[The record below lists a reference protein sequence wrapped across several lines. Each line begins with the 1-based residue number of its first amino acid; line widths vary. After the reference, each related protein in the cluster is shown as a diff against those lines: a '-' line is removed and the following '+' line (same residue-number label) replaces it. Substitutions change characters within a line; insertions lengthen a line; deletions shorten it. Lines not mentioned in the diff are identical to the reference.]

1 MLKDIFTPEVIQHYK
16 TNKNLITS
24 ELLEKLRAQG
34 NEGKDIALEILDT
47 EKSEDNFYLDAFGEK
62 ISNNGN
68 RDQKKAFT
76 QMKLSKIHLEEIERC
91 KNDLMYFKD
100 NYVKILTKSGY
111 TFPETRPYQVEFLK
125 DMDGDDENIVSLQ
138 GRQCC
143 SADTEITVNNQ
154 KITMKDL
161 FDDIENTKSPSLN
174 EKFTESYKCNNKKVL
189 TPLGYKEIEYVH
201 KTIPYEKYRIKTEN
215 GFVLECAEKHVL
227 ILEDGKECYA
237 KDSLNKNVQTV
248 NGISKIIECTDLNRK
263 EAMYDISIKNDTELY
278 FSNGILSHNSG
289 KSITV
294 SIYLAHKFNFGQNMN
309 IGICA
314 NKGPLAREFLNNVKN
329 IFEALPMW
337 MRVGVTVWN
346 KGSIESEA
354 KMRILTDVPGPSAFR
369 GFTCA
374 ILVIDECAFIR
385 SNVWKEMED
394 SVFPSQSALGWKK
407 NIIIS
412 TPNGVNHFK
421 KIVDGAK
428 NKTNGFKYHFVN
440 WRDVPRY
447 DSKGN
452 ILTPEQFKEKTIKKH
467 GEKFF
472 LQNYACVEYNSK
484 INIFD
489 TLNNKELEI
498 SIGDFYN
505 SEFSSN
511 RFKVLTSEGFS
522 DFEGIRKTKADKTL
536 KITLEDN
543 NQIEVS
549 ENHIFIIQSKN
560 IKANTLKIGDYL
572 EVKNNVLKRILNIEV
587 KNEQKDVFD
596 IIETKNHSYF
606 ANNILNHNCSFLGSS
621 LTLPSAETL
630 DKLSNST
637 KEPEYLRDS
646 RLKIYKEPQKDHI
659 YFLAVDPAK
668 SGEDAFA
675 VQIVD
680 LTSKPFE
687 QVATAQLF
695 KCNFQKMPVFIVEW
709 GEIYNNAFI
718 IVENNEGAG
727 TYISS
732 VLKLS
737 YDYPNLFY
745 EKKKGKIADL
755 EPGFRTTQKTRP
767 QILDILKSFL
777 DNEIL
782 ILHDAETVSELSTF
796 ILKNDKYQAD
806 DGCHDDLVMSLALIF
821 APFCDIKNFDD
832 IEWVISYLYD
842 PEKACK
848 DTSKFYEH
856 FVIGNF
862 DSFDDDSYELSNK
875 MSEYDDS
882 DFGDFSLE
890 DGFDDYYN
898 NY

>member
-1 MLKDIFTPEVIQHYK
+1 MDINSIFTEEVINHYK
-16 TNKNLITS
+16 ANKNLITS
-24 ELLEKLRAQG
+24 ELLDKLRSFG
-34 NEGKDIALEILDT
+34 ERGKDIALEILDT
-47 EKSEDNFYLDAFGEK
+47 EKSNDNYYLDAFGEK

-68 RDQKKAFT
+68 RNQKKAFT
-76 QMKLSKIHLEEIERC
+76 QMKLSKIHLIEIEKC

-111 TFPETRPYQVEFLK
+111 SFPETRPYQEEFLK
-125 DMDGDDENIVSLQ
+125 DMIDDTYENIVSLQ

-143 SADTEITVNNQ
+143 SAETEITVNNQ

-161 FDDIENTKSPSLN
+161 FDDSENTKNSSLN
-174 EKFTESYKCNNKKVL
+174 EKFTESFKCNNKKVL
-189 TPLGYKEIEYVH
+189 TPLGFKEIEYVH

-215 GFVLECAEKHVL
+215 GFILECAEKHVL

-237 KDSLNKNVQTV
+237 KDSLNKSVQTV
-248 NGISKIIECTDLNRK
+248 NGISKIIECTDLGYK
-263 EAMYDISIKNDTELY
+263 EAMYDISIKEDTELY

-294 SIYLAHKFNFGQNMN
+294 SIYLAHKFNFGSDMN

-337 MRVGVTVWN
+337 LRVGVTVWN
-346 KGSIESEA
+346 KGSIESES
-354 KMRILTDVPGPSAFR
+354 KMRILTDVPGQNAFR

-374 ILVIDECAFIR
+374 ILVIDECAFIKA
-385 SNVWKEMED
+385 NVWKEMED

-407 NIIIS
+407 NIVIS
-412 TPNGVNHFK
+412 TPNGINHFK
-421 KIVDGAK
+421 NIVDGAK
-428 NKTNGFKYHFVN
+428 KGTNGFKYHFVN

-447 DSKGN
+447 DTKGN
-452 ILTPEQFKEKTIKKH
+452 KLTPEQFKEKTVKKH

-472 LQNYACVEYNSK
+472 LQNFACVEYNSK

-505 SEFSSN
+505 NKLPSN

-522 DFEGIRKTKADKTL
+522 DFEGIRKIKVDKTL

-572 EVKNNVLKRILNIEV
+572 EVKNNVLKRILNIEI

-606 ANNILNHNCSFLGSS
+606 ANNILNHNCSFVGSS
-621 LTLPSAETL
+621 LTLVSPEILESLTPS
-630 DKLSNST
+630 NY
-637 KEPEYLRDS
+637 EYLRDS
-646 RLKIYKEPQKDHI
+646 RLKIYKEPEKNHI
-659 YFLAVDPAK
+659 YFLAVDGAK
-668 SGEDAFA
+668 SGEDALT

-680 LTSKPFE
+680 LSKKPFE
-687 QVATAQLF
+687 QVASAQLF
-695 KCNFQKMPVFIVEW
+695 KCNFQKMPVFIDEW
-709 GEIYNNAFI
+709 GRLYNTALV

-727 TYISS
+727 TYIAS
-732 VLKLS
+732 VLKIN

-745 EKKKGKIADL
+745 EKKKKE
-755 EPGFRTTQKTRP
+755 EPGFRTTVKTRP
-767 QILDILKSFL
+767 QILDILKLFL
-777 DNEIL
+777 DNKLL
-782 ILHDAETVSELSTF
+782 ILHDEETIKELGTF
-796 ILKNDKYQAD
+796 ISKNGKYQAEN
-806 DGCHDDLVMSLALIF
+806 GFHDDLIMCLAVLF
-821 APFCDIKNFDD
+821 APFCDTKNFDD
-832 IEWVISYLYD
+832 ITKVIESLYS
-842 PEKACK
+842 E
-848 DTSKFYEH
+848 SENSENLLSNH
-856 FVIGNF
+856 LVIGNF
-862 DSFDDDSYELSNK
+862 DTEDDESFE
-875 MSEYDDS
+875 MSKKFEN
-882 DFGDFSLE
+882 DF
-890 DGFDDYYN
+890 DGFAEFDDYSENENDYFDG
-898 NY
+898 Y

>member
-24 ELLEKLRAQG
+24 ELLAELRSHG

-76 QMKLSKIHLEEIERC
+76 QMKLSKIHLEEIEKC

-138 GRQCC
+138 GRQ
-143 SADTEITVNNQ
+143 
-154 KITMKDL
+154 
-161 FDDIENTKSPSLN
+161 
-174 EKFTESYKCNNKKVL
+174 
-189 TPLGYKEIEYVH
+189 
-201 KTIPYEKYRIKTEN
+201 
-215 GFVLECAEKHVL
+215 
-227 ILEDGKECYA
+227 
-237 KDSLNKNVQTV
+237 
-248 NGISKIIECTDLNRK
+248 
-263 EAMYDISIKNDTELY
+263 
-278 FSNGILSHNSG
+278 SG

-472 LQNYACVEYNSK
+472 LQNYAC
-484 INIFD
+484 
-489 TLNNKELEI
+489 
-498 SIGDFYN
+498 
-505 SEFSSN
+505 
-511 RFKVLTSEGFS
+511 
-522 DFEGIRKTKADKTL
+522 
-536 KITLEDN
+536 
-543 NQIEVS
+543 
-549 ENHIFIIQSKN
+549 
-560 IKANTLKIGDYL
+560 
-572 EVKNNVLKRILNIEV
+572 
-587 KNEQKDVFD
+587 
-596 IIETKNHSYF
+596 
-606 ANNILNHNCSFLGSS
+606 SFLGSS

-675 VQIVD
+675 IQIVD

-745 EKKKGKIADL
+745 EKKKGKMADL

-875 MSEYDDS
+875 MSEYEYSNVD
-882 DFGDFSLE
+882 DFSQLE

>member
-16 TNKNLITS
+16 ANKNLITS
-24 ELLEKLRAQG
+24 ELLAELRSHG

-76 QMKLSKIHLEEIERC
+76 QMKLSKIHLEEIEKC

-138 GRQCC
+138 GRQ
-143 SADTEITVNNQ
+143 
-154 KITMKDL
+154 
-161 FDDIENTKSPSLN
+161 
-174 EKFTESYKCNNKKVL
+174 
-189 TPLGYKEIEYVH
+189 
-201 KTIPYEKYRIKTEN
+201 
-215 GFVLECAEKHVL
+215 
-227 ILEDGKECYA
+227 
-237 KDSLNKNVQTV
+237 
-248 NGISKIIECTDLNRK
+248 
-263 EAMYDISIKNDTELY
+263 
-278 FSNGILSHNSG
+278 SG

-452 ILTPEQFKEKTIKKH
+452 LLTPEQFKEKTIKKH

-472 LQNYACVEYNSK
+472 LQNYACS
-484 INIFD
+484 
-489 TLNNKELEI
+489 
-498 SIGDFYN
+498 
-505 SEFSSN
+505 
-511 RFKVLTSEGFS
+511 
-522 DFEGIRKTKADKTL
+522 
-536 KITLEDN
+536 
-543 NQIEVS
+543 
-549 ENHIFIIQSKN
+549 FI
-560 IKANTLKIGDYL
+560 
-572 EVKNNVLKRILNIEV
+572 
-587 KNEQKDVFD
+587 
-596 IIETKNHSYF
+596 
-606 ANNILNHNCSFLGSS
+606 GSS

-675 VQIVD
+675 IQIVD

-687 QVATAQLF
+687 QVASAQLF

-882 DFGDFSLE
+882 DFGDFSQLE

>member
-24 ELLEKLRAQG
+24 ELLAELRSHG

-76 QMKLSKIHLEEIERC
+76 QMKLSKIHLEEIEKC

-138 GRQCC
+138 GRQ
-143 SADTEITVNNQ
+143 
-154 KITMKDL
+154 
-161 FDDIENTKSPSLN
+161 
-174 EKFTESYKCNNKKVL
+174 
-189 TPLGYKEIEYVH
+189 
-201 KTIPYEKYRIKTEN
+201 
-215 GFVLECAEKHVL
+215 
-227 ILEDGKECYA
+227 
-237 KDSLNKNVQTV
+237 
-248 NGISKIIECTDLNRK
+248 
-263 EAMYDISIKNDTELY
+263 
-278 FSNGILSHNSG
+278 SG

-452 ILTPEQFKEKTIKKH
+452 LLTPEQFKEKTIKKH

-472 LQNYACVEYNSK
+472 LQNYACS
-484 INIFD
+484 
-489 TLNNKELEI
+489 
-498 SIGDFYN
+498 
-505 SEFSSN
+505 
-511 RFKVLTSEGFS
+511 
-522 DFEGIRKTKADKTL
+522 
-536 KITLEDN
+536 
-543 NQIEVS
+543 
-549 ENHIFIIQSKN
+549 FI
-560 IKANTLKIGDYL
+560 
-572 EVKNNVLKRILNIEV
+572 
-587 KNEQKDVFD
+587 
-596 IIETKNHSYF
+596 
-606 ANNILNHNCSFLGSS
+606 GSS

-675 VQIVD
+675 IQIVD

-848 DTSKFYEH
+848 DVKFFEH

-882 DFGDFSLE
+882 DFGDFSQLE

>member
-161 FDDIENTKSPSLN
+161 FDDIENTNSPSLN

-227 ILEDGKECYA
+227 ILEDGRECYA
-237 KDSLNKNVQTV
+237 KDSLNKNVKTI

-472 LQNYACVEYNSK
+472 LQNYAC
-484 INIFD
+484 
-489 TLNNKELEI
+489 
-498 SIGDFYN
+498 
-505 SEFSSN
+505 
-511 RFKVLTSEGFS
+511 
-522 DFEGIRKTKADKTL
+522 
-536 KITLEDN
+536 
-543 NQIEVS
+543 
-549 ENHIFIIQSKN
+549 
-560 IKANTLKIGDYL
+560 
-572 EVKNNVLKRILNIEV
+572 
-587 KNEQKDVFD
+587 
-596 IIETKNHSYF
+596 
-606 ANNILNHNCSFLGSS
+606 SFLGSS

-675 VQIVD
+675 IQIVD

-687 QVATAQLF
+687 QVASAQLF

-875 MSEYDDS
+875 MSQYDDS

>member
-1 MLKDIFTPEVIQHYK
+1 MSF
-16 TNKNLITS
+16 
-24 ELLEKLRAQG
+24 
-34 NEGKDIALEILDT
+34 
-47 EKSEDNFYLDAFGEK
+47 
-62 ISNNGN
+62 
-68 RDQKKAFT
+68 
-76 QMKLSKIHLEEIERC
+76 
-91 KNDLMYFKD
+91 
-100 NYVKILTKSGY
+100 
-111 TFPETRPYQVEFLK
+111 
-125 DMDGDDENIVSLQ
+125 
-138 GRQCC
+138 
-143 SADTEITVNNQ
+143 
-154 KITMKDL
+154 
-161 FDDIENTKSPSLN
+161 
-174 EKFTESYKCNNKKVL
+174 KFTESYKCNNKKIL

-248 NGISKIIECTDLNRK
+248 NGISKIIECTDLKCK

-472 LQNYACVEYNSK
+472 LQNYAC
-484 INIFD
+484 
-489 TLNNKELEI
+489 
-498 SIGDFYN
+498 
-505 SEFSSN
+505 
-511 RFKVLTSEGFS
+511 
-522 DFEGIRKTKADKTL
+522 
-536 KITLEDN
+536 
-543 NQIEVS
+543 
-549 ENHIFIIQSKN
+549 
-560 IKANTLKIGDYL
+560 
-572 EVKNNVLKRILNIEV
+572 
-587 KNEQKDVFD
+587 
-596 IIETKNHSYF
+596 
-606 ANNILNHNCSFLGSS
+606 SFLGSS

-718 IVENNEGAG
+718 IIENNEGAG

-875 MSEYDDS
+875 MSEYEYS
-882 DFGDFSLE
+882 DFDDFSQLE

-898 NY
+898 KY

>member
-24 ELLEKLRAQG
+24 ELLAELRSHG

-76 QMKLSKIHLEEIERC
+76 QMKLSKIHLEEIEKC

-138 GRQCC
+138 GRQ
-143 SADTEITVNNQ
+143 
-154 KITMKDL
+154 
-161 FDDIENTKSPSLN
+161 
-174 EKFTESYKCNNKKVL
+174 
-189 TPLGYKEIEYVH
+189 
-201 KTIPYEKYRIKTEN
+201 
-215 GFVLECAEKHVL
+215 
-227 ILEDGKECYA
+227 
-237 KDSLNKNVQTV
+237 
-248 NGISKIIECTDLNRK
+248 
-263 EAMYDISIKNDTELY
+263 
-278 FSNGILSHNSG
+278 SG

-294 SIYLAHKFNFGQNMN
+294 SIYLAHKFNFGSDMN

-337 MRVGVTVWN
+337 LRVGVTVWN
-346 KGSIESEA
+346 KGSIESES
-354 KMRILTDVPGPSAFR
+354 KMRILTDVPGQNAFR

-452 ILTPEQFKEKTIKKH
+452 LLTPEQFKEKTIKKH

-472 LQNYACVEYNSK
+472 LQNYACS
-484 INIFD
+484 
-489 TLNNKELEI
+489 
-498 SIGDFYN
+498 
-505 SEFSSN
+505 
-511 RFKVLTSEGFS
+511 
-522 DFEGIRKTKADKTL
+522 
-536 KITLEDN
+536 
-543 NQIEVS
+543 
-549 ENHIFIIQSKN
+549 FI
-560 IKANTLKIGDYL
+560 
-572 EVKNNVLKRILNIEV
+572 
-587 KNEQKDVFD
+587 
-596 IIETKNHSYF
+596 
-606 ANNILNHNCSFLGSS
+606 GSS

-675 VQIVD
+675 IQIVD

-718 IVENNEGAG
+718 IIENNEGAG

-745 EKKKGKIADL
+745 EKKKGKMADL

-777 DNEIL
+777 DDEIL

-875 MSEYDDS
+875 ISEYDDS
-882 DFGDFSLE
+882 DFGDFSQLE
-890 DGFDDYYN
+890 DGFDNYYN

>member
-24 ELLEKLRAQG
+24 ELLAELRSHG

-76 QMKLSKIHLEEIERC
+76 QMKLSKIHLEEIEKC

-138 GRQCC
+138 GRQ
-143 SADTEITVNNQ
+143 
-154 KITMKDL
+154 
-161 FDDIENTKSPSLN
+161 
-174 EKFTESYKCNNKKVL
+174 
-189 TPLGYKEIEYVH
+189 
-201 KTIPYEKYRIKTEN
+201 
-215 GFVLECAEKHVL
+215 
-227 ILEDGKECYA
+227 
-237 KDSLNKNVQTV
+237 
-248 NGISKIIECTDLNRK
+248 
-263 EAMYDISIKNDTELY
+263 
-278 FSNGILSHNSG
+278 SG

-472 LQNYACVEYNSK
+472 LQNYAC
-484 INIFD
+484 
-489 TLNNKELEI
+489 
-498 SIGDFYN
+498 
-505 SEFSSN
+505 
-511 RFKVLTSEGFS
+511 
-522 DFEGIRKTKADKTL
+522 
-536 KITLEDN
+536 
-543 NQIEVS
+543 
-549 ENHIFIIQSKN
+549 
-560 IKANTLKIGDYL
+560 
-572 EVKNNVLKRILNIEV
+572 
-587 KNEQKDVFD
+587 
-596 IIETKNHSYF
+596 
-606 ANNILNHNCSFLGSS
+606 SFLGSS

-675 VQIVD
+675 IQIVD

-718 IVENNEGAG
+718 IIENNEGAG

-875 MSEYDDS
+875 MSEYNDS
-882 DFGDFSLE
+882 DFGDLQLE

>member
-1 MLKDIFTPEVIQHYK
+1 MDLNPENVLKKIF
-16 TNKNLITS
+16 
-24 ELLEKLRAQG
+24 LEG
-34 NEGKDIALEILDT
+34 NMSFE
-47 EKSEDNFYLDAFGEK
+47 
-62 ISNNGN
+62 
-68 RDQKKAFT
+68 
-76 QMKLSKIHLEEIERC
+76 
-91 KNDLMYFKD
+91 
-100 NYVKILTKSGY
+100 
-111 TFPETRPYQVEFLK
+111 
-125 DMDGDDENIVSLQ
+125 
-138 GRQCC
+138 
-143 SADTEITVNNQ
+143 
-154 KITMKDL
+154 
-161 FDDIENTKSPSLN
+161 
-174 EKFTESYKCNNKKVL
+174 FTESYKCNNKKIL

-227 ILEDGKECYA
+227 ILEDGRECYA
-237 KDSLNKNVQTV
+237 KDSLNKNVKTI
-248 NGISKIIECTDLNRK
+248 NGISKIIECTDLKCK

-452 ILTPEQFKEKTIKKH
+452 LLTPEQFKEKTIKKH

-472 LQNYACVEYNSK
+472 LQNYA
-484 INIFD
+484 
-489 TLNNKELEI
+489 
-498 SIGDFYN
+498 
-505 SEFSSN
+505 
-511 RFKVLTSEGFS
+511 
-522 DFEGIRKTKADKTL
+522 
-536 KITLEDN
+536 
-543 NQIEVS
+543 
-549 ENHIFIIQSKN
+549 
-560 IKANTLKIGDYL
+560 
-572 EVKNNVLKRILNIEV
+572 
-587 KNEQKDVFD
+587 
-596 IIETKNHSYF
+596 
-606 ANNILNHNCSFLGSS
+606 CSFLGSS

-675 VQIVD
+675 IQIVD

-848 DTSKFYEH
+848 DVKFFEH

-875 MSEYDDS
+875 MSEYNDS
-882 DFGDFSLE
+882 DFGDFSQLE

>member
-24 ELLEKLRAQG
+24 ELLAELRSHG

-76 QMKLSKIHLEEIERC
+76 QMKLSKIHLEEIEKC

-138 GRQCC
+138 GRQ
-143 SADTEITVNNQ
+143 
-154 KITMKDL
+154 
-161 FDDIENTKSPSLN
+161 
-174 EKFTESYKCNNKKVL
+174 
-189 TPLGYKEIEYVH
+189 
-201 KTIPYEKYRIKTEN
+201 
-215 GFVLECAEKHVL
+215 
-227 ILEDGKECYA
+227 
-237 KDSLNKNVQTV
+237 
-248 NGISKIIECTDLNRK
+248 
-263 EAMYDISIKNDTELY
+263 
-278 FSNGILSHNSG
+278 SG

-452 ILTPEQFKEKTIKKH
+452 LLTPEQFKEKTIKKH

-472 LQNYACVEYNSK
+472 LQNY
-484 INIFD
+484 
-489 TLNNKELEI
+489 
-498 SIGDFYN
+498 
-505 SEFSSN
+505 
-511 RFKVLTSEGFS
+511 
-522 DFEGIRKTKADKTL
+522 
-536 KITLEDN
+536 
-543 NQIEVS
+543 Q
-549 ENHIFIIQSKN
+549 
-560 IKANTLKIGDYL
+560 
-572 EVKNNVLKRILNIEV
+572 
-587 KNEQKDVFD
+587 
-596 IIETKNHSYF
+596 
-606 ANNILNHNCSFLGSS
+606 CSFLGSS

-675 VQIVD
+675 IQIVD

-875 MSEYDDS
+875 MSEYEYSNVD
-882 DFGDFSLE
+882 DFSQLE

>member
-24 ELLEKLRAQG
+24 ELLAELRSHG

-76 QMKLSKIHLEEIERC
+76 QMKLSKIHLEEIEKC

-138 GRQCC
+138 GRQ
-143 SADTEITVNNQ
+143 
-154 KITMKDL
+154 
-161 FDDIENTKSPSLN
+161 
-174 EKFTESYKCNNKKVL
+174 
-189 TPLGYKEIEYVH
+189 
-201 KTIPYEKYRIKTEN
+201 
-215 GFVLECAEKHVL
+215 
-227 ILEDGKECYA
+227 
-237 KDSLNKNVQTV
+237 
-248 NGISKIIECTDLNRK
+248 
-263 EAMYDISIKNDTELY
+263 
-278 FSNGILSHNSG
+278 SG

-452 ILTPEQFKEKTIKKH
+452 LLTPEQFKEKTIKKH

-472 LQNYACVEYNSK
+472 LQNYA
-484 INIFD
+484 
-489 TLNNKELEI
+489 
-498 SIGDFYN
+498 
-505 SEFSSN
+505 
-511 RFKVLTSEGFS
+511 
-522 DFEGIRKTKADKTL
+522 
-536 KITLEDN
+536 
-543 NQIEVS
+543 
-549 ENHIFIIQSKN
+549 
-560 IKANTLKIGDYL
+560 
-572 EVKNNVLKRILNIEV
+572 
-587 KNEQKDVFD
+587 
-596 IIETKNHSYF
+596 
-606 ANNILNHNCSFLGSS
+606 CSFLGSS

-675 VQIVD
+675 IQIVD

-875 MSEYDDS
+875 MSKYDDS
-882 DFGDFSLE
+882 DFEDFSQLE

>member
-24 ELLEKLRAQG
+24 ELLAELRSHG

-76 QMKLSKIHLEEIERC
+76 QMKLSKIHLEEIEKC

-138 GRQCC
+138 GRQ
-143 SADTEITVNNQ
+143 
-154 KITMKDL
+154 
-161 FDDIENTKSPSLN
+161 
-174 EKFTESYKCNNKKVL
+174 
-189 TPLGYKEIEYVH
+189 
-201 KTIPYEKYRIKTEN
+201 
-215 GFVLECAEKHVL
+215 
-227 ILEDGKECYA
+227 
-237 KDSLNKNVQTV
+237 
-248 NGISKIIECTDLNRK
+248 
-263 EAMYDISIKNDTELY
+263 
-278 FSNGILSHNSG
+278 SG

-452 ILTPEQFKEKTIKKH
+452 LLTPEQFKEKTIKKH

-472 LQNYACVEYNSK
+472 LQNYA
-484 INIFD
+484 
-489 TLNNKELEI
+489 
-498 SIGDFYN
+498 
-505 SEFSSN
+505 
-511 RFKVLTSEGFS
+511 
-522 DFEGIRKTKADKTL
+522 
-536 KITLEDN
+536 
-543 NQIEVS
+543 
-549 ENHIFIIQSKN
+549 
-560 IKANTLKIGDYL
+560 
-572 EVKNNVLKRILNIEV
+572 
-587 KNEQKDVFD
+587 
-596 IIETKNHSYF
+596 
-606 ANNILNHNCSFLGSS
+606 CSFLGSS

-675 VQIVD
+675 IQIVD

-718 IVENNEGAG
+718 IIENNEGAG

-875 MSEYDDS
+875 MSKYDDS
-882 DFGDFSLE
+882 DFEDFSQLE

>member
-24 ELLEKLRAQG
+24 ELLAELRSHG

-76 QMKLSKIHLEEIERC
+76 QMKLSKIHLEEIEKC

-138 GRQCC
+138 GRQ
-143 SADTEITVNNQ
+143 
-154 KITMKDL
+154 
-161 FDDIENTKSPSLN
+161 
-174 EKFTESYKCNNKKVL
+174 
-189 TPLGYKEIEYVH
+189 
-201 KTIPYEKYRIKTEN
+201 
-215 GFVLECAEKHVL
+215 
-227 ILEDGKECYA
+227 
-237 KDSLNKNVQTV
+237 
-248 NGISKIIECTDLNRK
+248 
-263 EAMYDISIKNDTELY
+263 
-278 FSNGILSHNSG
+278 SG

-452 ILTPEQFKEKTIKKH
+452 LLTPEQFKEKTIKKH

-472 LQNYACVEYNSK
+472 LQNYA
-484 INIFD
+484 
-489 TLNNKELEI
+489 
-498 SIGDFYN
+498 
-505 SEFSSN
+505 
-511 RFKVLTSEGFS
+511 
-522 DFEGIRKTKADKTL
+522 
-536 KITLEDN
+536 
-543 NQIEVS
+543 
-549 ENHIFIIQSKN
+549 
-560 IKANTLKIGDYL
+560 
-572 EVKNNVLKRILNIEV
+572 
-587 KNEQKDVFD
+587 
-596 IIETKNHSYF
+596 
-606 ANNILNHNCSFLGSS
+606 CSFLGSS

-675 VQIVD
+675 IQIVD

-875 MSEYDDS
+875 MSEYEYSNVD
-882 DFGDFSLE
+882 DFSQLE

>member
-24 ELLEKLRAQG
+24 ELLAELRSHG

-138 GRQCC
+138 GRQ
-143 SADTEITVNNQ
+143 
-154 KITMKDL
+154 
-161 FDDIENTKSPSLN
+161 
-174 EKFTESYKCNNKKVL
+174 
-189 TPLGYKEIEYVH
+189 
-201 KTIPYEKYRIKTEN
+201 
-215 GFVLECAEKHVL
+215 
-227 ILEDGKECYA
+227 
-237 KDSLNKNVQTV
+237 
-248 NGISKIIECTDLNRK
+248 
-263 EAMYDISIKNDTELY
+263 
-278 FSNGILSHNSG
+278 SG

-294 SIYLAHKFNFGQNMN
+294 SIYLAHKFNFGRNMN

-337 MRVGVTVWN
+337 LRVGITVWN

-428 NKTNGFKYHFVN
+428 KGTNGFKYHFVN

-452 ILTPEQFKEKTIKKH
+452 LLTPEQFREKTIKKF

-472 LQNYACVEYNSK
+472 LQNYV
-484 INIFD
+484 
-489 TLNNKELEI
+489 
-498 SIGDFYN
+498 
-505 SEFSSN
+505 
-511 RFKVLTSEGFS
+511 
-522 DFEGIRKTKADKTL
+522 
-536 KITLEDN
+536 
-543 NQIEVS
+543 
-549 ENHIFIIQSKN
+549 
-560 IKANTLKIGDYL
+560 
-572 EVKNNVLKRILNIEV
+572 
-587 KNEQKDVFD
+587 
-596 IIETKNHSYF
+596 
-606 ANNILNHNCSFLGSS
+606 CSFLGSS

-675 VQIVD
+675 IQIVD

-718 IVENNEGAG
+718 IIENNEGAG

-745 EKKKGKIADL
+745 EKKKGKTDS

-796 ILKNDKYQAD
+796 VLKNDKYQAD

-882 DFGDFSLE
+882 DFGDFSQLE
-890 DGFDDYYN
+890 DGFDNYYN

>member
-24 ELLEKLRAQG
+24 ELLAELRSHG

-76 QMKLSKIHLEEIERC
+76 QMKLSKIHLEEIEKC

-138 GRQCC
+138 GRQ
-143 SADTEITVNNQ
+143 
-154 KITMKDL
+154 
-161 FDDIENTKSPSLN
+161 
-174 EKFTESYKCNNKKVL
+174 
-189 TPLGYKEIEYVH
+189 
-201 KTIPYEKYRIKTEN
+201 
-215 GFVLECAEKHVL
+215 
-227 ILEDGKECYA
+227 
-237 KDSLNKNVQTV
+237 
-248 NGISKIIECTDLNRK
+248 
-263 EAMYDISIKNDTELY
+263 
-278 FSNGILSHNSG
+278 SG

-452 ILTPEQFKEKTIKKH
+452 LLTPEQFKEKTIKKH

-472 LQNYACVEYNSK
+472 LQNYV
-484 INIFD
+484 
-489 TLNNKELEI
+489 
-498 SIGDFYN
+498 
-505 SEFSSN
+505 
-511 RFKVLTSEGFS
+511 
-522 DFEGIRKTKADKTL
+522 
-536 KITLEDN
+536 
-543 NQIEVS
+543 
-549 ENHIFIIQSKN
+549 
-560 IKANTLKIGDYL
+560 
-572 EVKNNVLKRILNIEV
+572 
-587 KNEQKDVFD
+587 
-596 IIETKNHSYF
+596 
-606 ANNILNHNCSFLGSS
+606 CSFIGSS

-675 VQIVD
+675 IQIVD

-745 EKKKGKIADL
+745 EKKKGKMADL

-882 DFGDFSLE
+882 DFGDFSQLE

>member
-24 ELLEKLRAQG
+24 ELLAELRSHG

-76 QMKLSKIHLEEIERC
+76 QMKLSKIHLEEIEKC

-138 GRQCC
+138 GRQ
-143 SADTEITVNNQ
+143 
-154 KITMKDL
+154 
-161 FDDIENTKSPSLN
+161 
-174 EKFTESYKCNNKKVL
+174 
-189 TPLGYKEIEYVH
+189 
-201 KTIPYEKYRIKTEN
+201 
-215 GFVLECAEKHVL
+215 
-227 ILEDGKECYA
+227 
-237 KDSLNKNVQTV
+237 
-248 NGISKIIECTDLNRK
+248 
-263 EAMYDISIKNDTELY
+263 
-278 FSNGILSHNSG
+278 SG

-337 MRVGVTVWN
+337 LRVGVTVWN

-452 ILTPEQFKEKTIKKH
+452 LLTPEQFKEKTIKKH

-472 LQNYACVEYNSK
+472 LQNYA
-484 INIFD
+484 
-489 TLNNKELEI
+489 
-498 SIGDFYN
+498 
-505 SEFSSN
+505 
-511 RFKVLTSEGFS
+511 
-522 DFEGIRKTKADKTL
+522 
-536 KITLEDN
+536 
-543 NQIEVS
+543 
-549 ENHIFIIQSKN
+549 
-560 IKANTLKIGDYL
+560 
-572 EVKNNVLKRILNIEV
+572 
-587 KNEQKDVFD
+587 
-596 IIETKNHSYF
+596 
-606 ANNILNHNCSFLGSS
+606 CSFLGSS

-675 VQIVD
+675 IQIVD

-848 DTSKFYEH
+848 DVKFFEH

-875 MSEYDDS
+875 MSKYDDS
-882 DFGDFSLE
+882 DFDDFSQLE

>member
-24 ELLEKLRAQG
+24 ELLAELRSHG

-76 QMKLSKIHLEEIERC
+76 QMKLSKIHLEEIEKC

-138 GRQCC
+138 GRQ
-143 SADTEITVNNQ
+143 
-154 KITMKDL
+154 
-161 FDDIENTKSPSLN
+161 
-174 EKFTESYKCNNKKVL
+174 
-189 TPLGYKEIEYVH
+189 
-201 KTIPYEKYRIKTEN
+201 
-215 GFVLECAEKHVL
+215 
-227 ILEDGKECYA
+227 
-237 KDSLNKNVQTV
+237 
-248 NGISKIIECTDLNRK
+248 
-263 EAMYDISIKNDTELY
+263 
-278 FSNGILSHNSG
+278 SG

-472 LQNYACVEYNSK
+472 LQNYAC
-484 INIFD
+484 
-489 TLNNKELEI
+489 
-498 SIGDFYN
+498 
-505 SEFSSN
+505 
-511 RFKVLTSEGFS
+511 
-522 DFEGIRKTKADKTL
+522 
-536 KITLEDN
+536 
-543 NQIEVS
+543 
-549 ENHIFIIQSKN
+549 
-560 IKANTLKIGDYL
+560 
-572 EVKNNVLKRILNIEV
+572 
-587 KNEQKDVFD
+587 
-596 IIETKNHSYF
+596 
-606 ANNILNHNCSFLGSS
+606 SFLGSS

-675 VQIVD
+675 IQIVD

-718 IVENNEGAG
+718 IIENNEGAG

-875 MSEYDDS
+875 MSEYEYSNVD
-882 DFGDFSLE
+882 DFSQLE

>member
-24 ELLEKLRAQG
+24 ELLAELRSHG

-76 QMKLSKIHLEEIERC
+76 QMKLSKIHLEEIEKC

-138 GRQCC
+138 GRQ
-143 SADTEITVNNQ
+143 
-154 KITMKDL
+154 
-161 FDDIENTKSPSLN
+161 
-174 EKFTESYKCNNKKVL
+174 
-189 TPLGYKEIEYVH
+189 
-201 KTIPYEKYRIKTEN
+201 
-215 GFVLECAEKHVL
+215 
-227 ILEDGKECYA
+227 
-237 KDSLNKNVQTV
+237 
-248 NGISKIIECTDLNRK
+248 
-263 EAMYDISIKNDTELY
+263 
-278 FSNGILSHNSG
+278 SG

-452 ILTPEQFKEKTIKKH
+452 LLTPEQFKEKTIKKH

-472 LQNYACVEYNSK
+472 LQNYV
-484 INIFD
+484 
-489 TLNNKELEI
+489 
-498 SIGDFYN
+498 
-505 SEFSSN
+505 
-511 RFKVLTSEGFS
+511 
-522 DFEGIRKTKADKTL
+522 
-536 KITLEDN
+536 
-543 NQIEVS
+543 
-549 ENHIFIIQSKN
+549 
-560 IKANTLKIGDYL
+560 
-572 EVKNNVLKRILNIEV
+572 
-587 KNEQKDVFD
+587 
-596 IIETKNHSYF
+596 
-606 ANNILNHNCSFLGSS
+606 CSFIGSS

-675 VQIVD
+675 IQIVD

-745 EKKKGKIADL
+745 EKKKGKMTDL

-782 ILHDAETVSELSTF
+782 ILHDVETVSELSTF

-882 DFGDFSLE
+882 DFGDFSQLE

>member
-24 ELLEKLRAQG
+24 ELLAELRSHG

-138 GRQCC
+138 GRQ
-143 SADTEITVNNQ
+143 
-154 KITMKDL
+154 
-161 FDDIENTKSPSLN
+161 
-174 EKFTESYKCNNKKVL
+174 
-189 TPLGYKEIEYVH
+189 
-201 KTIPYEKYRIKTEN
+201 
-215 GFVLECAEKHVL
+215 
-227 ILEDGKECYA
+227 
-237 KDSLNKNVQTV
+237 
-248 NGISKIIECTDLNRK
+248 
-263 EAMYDISIKNDTELY
+263 
-278 FSNGILSHNSG
+278 SG

-472 LQNYACVEYNSK
+472 LQNYAC
-484 INIFD
+484 
-489 TLNNKELEI
+489 
-498 SIGDFYN
+498 
-505 SEFSSN
+505 
-511 RFKVLTSEGFS
+511 
-522 DFEGIRKTKADKTL
+522 
-536 KITLEDN
+536 
-543 NQIEVS
+543 
-549 ENHIFIIQSKN
+549 
-560 IKANTLKIGDYL
+560 
-572 EVKNNVLKRILNIEV
+572 
-587 KNEQKDVFD
+587 
-596 IIETKNHSYF
+596 
-606 ANNILNHNCSFLGSS
+606 SFLGSS

-675 VQIVD
+675 IQIVD

-745 EKKKGKIADL
+745 EKKKGKMVDL

-875 MSEYDDS
+875 MSEYEYSNVD
-882 DFGDFSLE
+882 DFSQLE

>member
-24 ELLEKLRAQG
+24 ELLAELRSHG

-76 QMKLSKIHLEEIERC
+76 QMKLSKIHLEEIEKC

-138 GRQCC
+138 GRQ
-143 SADTEITVNNQ
+143 
-154 KITMKDL
+154 
-161 FDDIENTKSPSLN
+161 
-174 EKFTESYKCNNKKVL
+174 
-189 TPLGYKEIEYVH
+189 
-201 KTIPYEKYRIKTEN
+201 
-215 GFVLECAEKHVL
+215 
-227 ILEDGKECYA
+227 
-237 KDSLNKNVQTV
+237 
-248 NGISKIIECTDLNRK
+248 
-263 EAMYDISIKNDTELY
+263 
-278 FSNGILSHNSG
+278 SG

-472 LQNYACVEYNSK
+472 LQNYAC
-484 INIFD
+484 
-489 TLNNKELEI
+489 
-498 SIGDFYN
+498 
-505 SEFSSN
+505 
-511 RFKVLTSEGFS
+511 
-522 DFEGIRKTKADKTL
+522 
-536 KITLEDN
+536 
-543 NQIEVS
+543 
-549 ENHIFIIQSKN
+549 
-560 IKANTLKIGDYL
+560 
-572 EVKNNVLKRILNIEV
+572 
-587 KNEQKDVFD
+587 
-596 IIETKNHSYF
+596 
-606 ANNILNHNCSFLGSS
+606 SFLGSS

-675 VQIVD
+675 IQIVD

-687 QVATAQLF
+687 QVASAQLF

-882 DFGDFSLE
+882 DFGDFSQLE
-890 DGFDDYYN
+890 DGFDNYYN

>member
-1 MLKDIFTPEVIQHYK
+1 MDLNPENALRKIF
-16 TNKNLITS
+16 
-24 ELLEKLRAQG
+24 LEG
-34 NEGKDIALEILDT
+34 N
-47 EKSEDNFYLDAFGEK
+47 
-62 ISNNGN
+62 
-68 RDQKKAFT
+68 
-76 QMKLSKIHLEEIERC
+76 M
-91 KNDLMYFKD
+91 
-100 NYVKILTKSGY
+100 
-111 TFPETRPYQVEFLK
+111 TF
-125 DMDGDDENIVSLQ
+125 
-138 GRQCC
+138 
-143 SADTEITVNNQ
+143 
-154 KITMKDL
+154 
-161 FDDIENTKSPSLN
+161 
-174 EKFTESYKCNNKKVL
+174 KFTESYKCNNKKIL

-227 ILEDGKECYA
+227 ILEDGRECYA
-237 KDSLNKNVQTV
+237 KDSLNKNVKTI
-248 NGISKIIECTDLNRK
+248 NGISKIIECTDLKCK

-452 ILTPEQFKEKTIKKH
+452 LLTPEQFKEKTIKKH

-472 LQNYACVEYNSK
+472 LQNYA
-484 INIFD
+484 
-489 TLNNKELEI
+489 
-498 SIGDFYN
+498 
-505 SEFSSN
+505 
-511 RFKVLTSEGFS
+511 
-522 DFEGIRKTKADKTL
+522 
-536 KITLEDN
+536 
-543 NQIEVS
+543 
-549 ENHIFIIQSKN
+549 
-560 IKANTLKIGDYL
+560 
-572 EVKNNVLKRILNIEV
+572 
-587 KNEQKDVFD
+587 
-596 IIETKNHSYF
+596 
-606 ANNILNHNCSFLGSS
+606 CSFLGSS

-675 VQIVD
+675 IQIVD

-848 DTSKFYEH
+848 DVKFFEH

-875 MSEYDDS
+875 MSEYNDS
-882 DFGDFSLE
+882 DFGDFSQLE

>member
-24 ELLEKLRAQG
+24 ELLAELRSHG

-76 QMKLSKIHLEEIERC
+76 QMKLSKIHLEEIEKC

-138 GRQCC
+138 GRQ
-143 SADTEITVNNQ
+143 
-154 KITMKDL
+154 
-161 FDDIENTKSPSLN
+161 
-174 EKFTESYKCNNKKVL
+174 
-189 TPLGYKEIEYVH
+189 
-201 KTIPYEKYRIKTEN
+201 
-215 GFVLECAEKHVL
+215 
-227 ILEDGKECYA
+227 
-237 KDSLNKNVQTV
+237 
-248 NGISKIIECTDLNRK
+248 
-263 EAMYDISIKNDTELY
+263 
-278 FSNGILSHNSG
+278 SG

-452 ILTPEQFKEKTIKKH
+452 LLTPEQFKEKTIKKH

-472 LQNYACVEYNSK
+472 LQNYA
-484 INIFD
+484 
-489 TLNNKELEI
+489 
-498 SIGDFYN
+498 
-505 SEFSSN
+505 
-511 RFKVLTSEGFS
+511 
-522 DFEGIRKTKADKTL
+522 
-536 KITLEDN
+536 
-543 NQIEVS
+543 
-549 ENHIFIIQSKN
+549 
-560 IKANTLKIGDYL
+560 
-572 EVKNNVLKRILNIEV
+572 
-587 KNEQKDVFD
+587 
-596 IIETKNHSYF
+596 
-606 ANNILNHNCSFLGSS
+606 CSFLGSS

-675 VQIVD
+675 IQIVD

-687 QVATAQLF
+687 QVASAQLF

-718 IVENNEGAG
+718 IIENNEGAG

-875 MSEYDDS
+875 MSEYEYSNVD
-882 DFGDFSLE
+882 DFSQLE

>member
-1 MLKDIFTPEVIQHYK
+1 M
-16 TNKNLITS
+16 
-24 ELLEKLRAQG
+24 
-34 NEGKDIALEILDT
+34 
-47 EKSEDNFYLDAFGEK
+47 
-62 ISNNGN
+62 
-68 RDQKKAFT
+68 
-76 QMKLSKIHLEEIERC
+76 
-91 KNDLMYFKD
+91 
-100 NYVKILTKSGY
+100 
-111 TFPETRPYQVEFLK
+111 TF
-125 DMDGDDENIVSLQ
+125 
-138 GRQCC
+138 
-143 SADTEITVNNQ
+143 
-154 KITMKDL
+154 
-161 FDDIENTKSPSLN
+161 
-174 EKFTESYKCNNKKVL
+174 KFTESYKCNNKKIL

-215 GFVLECAEKHVL
+215 GFILECAEKHVL
-227 ILEDGKECYA
+227 ILEDGRECYA

-248 NGISKIIECTDLNRK
+248 NGISKIIECTDLKCK

-452 ILTPEQFKEKTIKKH
+452 LLTPEQFKEKTIKKH

-472 LQNYACVEYNSK
+472 LQNYA
-484 INIFD
+484 
-489 TLNNKELEI
+489 
-498 SIGDFYN
+498 
-505 SEFSSN
+505 
-511 RFKVLTSEGFS
+511 
-522 DFEGIRKTKADKTL
+522 
-536 KITLEDN
+536 
-543 NQIEVS
+543 
-549 ENHIFIIQSKN
+549 
-560 IKANTLKIGDYL
+560 
-572 EVKNNVLKRILNIEV
+572 
-587 KNEQKDVFD
+587 
-596 IIETKNHSYF
+596 
-606 ANNILNHNCSFLGSS
+606 CSFLGSS

-675 VQIVD
+675 IQIVD

-848 DTSKFYEH
+848 DVKFFEH

-875 MSEYDDS
+875 MSKYDDS
-882 DFGDFSLE
+882 DFEDFSQLE

>member
-1 MLKDIFTPEVIQHYK
+1 MDLNPENVLRKIF
-16 TNKNLITS
+16 
-24 ELLEKLRAQG
+24 LEG
-34 NEGKDIALEILDT
+34 N
-47 EKSEDNFYLDAFGEK
+47 
-62 ISNNGN
+62 
-68 RDQKKAFT
+68 
-76 QMKLSKIHLEEIERC
+76 M
-91 KNDLMYFKD
+91 
-100 NYVKILTKSGY
+100 
-111 TFPETRPYQVEFLK
+111 TF
-125 DMDGDDENIVSLQ
+125 
-138 GRQCC
+138 
-143 SADTEITVNNQ
+143 
-154 KITMKDL
+154 
-161 FDDIENTKSPSLN
+161 
-174 EKFTESYKCNNKKVL
+174 KFTESYKCNNKKIL

-227 ILEDGKECYA
+227 ILEDGRECYA
-237 KDSLNKNVQTV
+237 KDSLNKNVKTI
-248 NGISKIIECTDLNRK
+248 NGISKIIECTDLKCK

-452 ILTPEQFKEKTIKKH
+452 LLTPEQFKEKTIKKH

-472 LQNYACVEYNSK
+472 LQNYA
-484 INIFD
+484 
-489 TLNNKELEI
+489 
-498 SIGDFYN
+498 
-505 SEFSSN
+505 
-511 RFKVLTSEGFS
+511 
-522 DFEGIRKTKADKTL
+522 
-536 KITLEDN
+536 
-543 NQIEVS
+543 
-549 ENHIFIIQSKN
+549 
-560 IKANTLKIGDYL
+560 
-572 EVKNNVLKRILNIEV
+572 
-587 KNEQKDVFD
+587 
-596 IIETKNHSYF
+596 
-606 ANNILNHNCSFLGSS
+606 CSFLGSS

-675 VQIVD
+675 IQIVD

-848 DTSKFYEH
+848 DVKFFEH

-875 MSEYDDS
+875 MSEYNDS
-882 DFGDFSLE
+882 DFGDFSQLE

>member
-1 MLKDIFTPEVIQHYK
+1 MTSTKTRIEKRRETNLKKYGVEVAFTRPEIFETFKKHIKESRAREMEYDGDFYTKEETIEK
-16 TNKNLITS
+16 CKNLGDEYYGSGNFRKLLIEDKKFYFSIIKYS
-24 ELLEKLRAQG
+24 EEME
-34 NEGKDIALEILDT
+34 N
-47 EKSEDNFYLDAFGEK
+47 
-62 ISNNGN
+62 
-68 RDQKKAFT
+68 
-76 QMKLSKIHLEEIERC
+76 
-91 KNDLMYFKD
+91 
-100 NYVKILTKSGY
+100 VKHGQSLTARIK
-111 TFPETRPYQVEFLK
+111 FLK
-125 DMDGDDENIVSLQ
+125 GEFKRIKCPYC
-138 GRQCC
+138 G
-143 SADTEITVNNQ
+143 EYY
-154 KITMKDL
+154 
-161 FDDIENTKSPSLN
+161 
-174 EKFTESYKCNNKKVL
+174 KFLNNKKTISYICSNCKKPKIWSEEYCFLNDIDYNEKRKEITKQRKASAKKCKVRINSKECFIKKYGEEEGL
-189 TPLGYKEIEYVH
+189 KRYLSHNKKVAASNHNISESSKKFFEKLIELAKLDKSKCFYGKNEKCFLIPEEFKNYLNQSYVFPDFLVGKKIIEFNGKYWHSSNEKRIIDFKRKIFFENLGYEVLIVWD
-201 KTIPYEKYRIKTEN
+201 KTEN
-215 GFVLECAEKHVL
+215 
-227 ILEDGKECYA
+227 
-237 KDSLNKNVQTV
+237 
-248 NGISKIIECTDLNRK
+248 
-263 EAMYDISIKNDTELY
+263 
-278 FSNGILSHNSG
+278 
-289 KSITV
+289 
-294 SIYLAHKFNFGQNMN
+294 
-309 IGICA
+309 
-314 NKGPLAREFLNNVKN
+314 
-329 IFEALPMW
+329 
-337 MRVGVTVWN
+337 
-346 KGSIESEA
+346 
-354 KMRILTDVPGPSAFR
+354 
-369 GFTCA
+369 
-374 ILVIDECAFIR
+374 
-385 SNVWKEMED
+385 
-394 SVFPSQSALGWKK
+394 
-407 NIIIS
+407 
-412 TPNGVNHFK
+412 
-421 KIVDGAK
+421 
-428 NKTNGFKYHFVN
+428 
-440 WRDVPRY
+440 
-447 DSKGN
+447 
-452 ILTPEQFKEKTIKKH
+452 
-467 GEKFF
+467 
-472 LQNYACVEYNSK
+472 
-484 INIFD
+484 
-489 TLNNKELEI
+489 ELERALKFI
-498 SIGDFYN
+498 N
-505 SEFSSN
+505 SN

-572 EVKNNVLKRILNIEV
+572 EVKNNILKRILNIEV

-596 IIETKNHSYF
+596 IVETKNHSYF

-675 VQIVD
+675 IQIVD

-718 IVENNEGAG
+718 IIENNEGAG

-777 DNEIL
+777 DDEIL

-875 MSEYDDS
+875 ISEYNDS
-882 DFGDFSLE
+882 DFGDFSQLE

>member
-24 ELLEKLRAQG
+24 ELLAELRSHG

-138 GRQCC
+138 GRQ
-143 SADTEITVNNQ
+143 
-154 KITMKDL
+154 
-161 FDDIENTKSPSLN
+161 
-174 EKFTESYKCNNKKVL
+174 
-189 TPLGYKEIEYVH
+189 
-201 KTIPYEKYRIKTEN
+201 
-215 GFVLECAEKHVL
+215 
-227 ILEDGKECYA
+227 
-237 KDSLNKNVQTV
+237 
-248 NGISKIIECTDLNRK
+248 
-263 EAMYDISIKNDTELY
+263 
-278 FSNGILSHNSG
+278 SG

-294 SIYLAHKFNFGQNMN
+294 SIYLAHKFNFGSDMN

-337 MRVGVTVWN
+337 LRVGVTVWN
-346 KGSIESEA
+346 KGSIESES
-354 KMRILTDVPGPSAFR
+354 KMRILTDVPGQNAFR

-452 ILTPEQFKEKTIKKH
+452 LLTPEQFKEKTIKKH

-472 LQNYACVEYNSK
+472 LQNY
-484 INIFD
+484 
-489 TLNNKELEI
+489 
-498 SIGDFYN
+498 
-505 SEFSSN
+505 
-511 RFKVLTSEGFS
+511 
-522 DFEGIRKTKADKTL
+522 
-536 KITLEDN
+536 
-543 NQIEVS
+543 Q
-549 ENHIFIIQSKN
+549 
-560 IKANTLKIGDYL
+560 
-572 EVKNNVLKRILNIEV
+572 
-587 KNEQKDVFD
+587 
-596 IIETKNHSYF
+596 
-606 ANNILNHNCSFLGSS
+606 CSFLGSS

-675 VQIVD
+675 IQIVD

-745 EKKKGKIADL
+745 EKKKGKMADL

-777 DNEIL
+777 DDEIL
-782 ILHDAETVSELSTF
+782 ILHDVETVSELSTF

-875 MSEYDDS
+875 ISEYDDS
-882 DFGDFSLE
+882 DFGDFSQLE
-890 DGFDDYYN
+890 DGFDNYYN

>member
-24 ELLEKLRAQG
+24 ELLDELRSHG

-138 GRQCC
+138 GRQ
-143 SADTEITVNNQ
+143 
-154 KITMKDL
+154 
-161 FDDIENTKSPSLN
+161 
-174 EKFTESYKCNNKKVL
+174 
-189 TPLGYKEIEYVH
+189 
-201 KTIPYEKYRIKTEN
+201 
-215 GFVLECAEKHVL
+215 
-227 ILEDGKECYA
+227 
-237 KDSLNKNVQTV
+237 
-248 NGISKIIECTDLNRK
+248 
-263 EAMYDISIKNDTELY
+263 
-278 FSNGILSHNSG
+278 SG

-452 ILTPEQFKEKTIKKH
+452 LLTPEQFKEKTIKKH

-472 LQNYACVEYNSK
+472 LQNY
-484 INIFD
+484 
-489 TLNNKELEI
+489 
-498 SIGDFYN
+498 
-505 SEFSSN
+505 
-511 RFKVLTSEGFS
+511 
-522 DFEGIRKTKADKTL
+522 
-536 KITLEDN
+536 
-543 NQIEVS
+543 Q
-549 ENHIFIIQSKN
+549 
-560 IKANTLKIGDYL
+560 
-572 EVKNNVLKRILNIEV
+572 
-587 KNEQKDVFD
+587 
-596 IIETKNHSYF
+596 
-606 ANNILNHNCSFLGSS
+606 CSFLGSS

-630 DKLSNST
+630 DRLSNST

-675 VQIVD
+675 IQIVD

-718 IVENNEGAG
+718 IIENNEGAG

-745 EKKKGKIADL
+745 EKKKGKTADL

-777 DNEIL
+777 DDEIL

-842 PEKACK
+842 PEKACR

-882 DFGDFSLE
+882 DFGDFSQLE

-898 NY
+898 Y

>member
-24 ELLEKLRAQG
+24 ELLAELRSHG

-76 QMKLSKIHLEEIERC
+76 QMKLSKIHLEEIEKC

-138 GRQCC
+138 GRQ
-143 SADTEITVNNQ
+143 
-154 KITMKDL
+154 
-161 FDDIENTKSPSLN
+161 
-174 EKFTESYKCNNKKVL
+174 
-189 TPLGYKEIEYVH
+189 
-201 KTIPYEKYRIKTEN
+201 
-215 GFVLECAEKHVL
+215 
-227 ILEDGKECYA
+227 
-237 KDSLNKNVQTV
+237 
-248 NGISKIIECTDLNRK
+248 
-263 EAMYDISIKNDTELY
+263 
-278 FSNGILSHNSG
+278 SG

-452 ILTPEQFKEKTIKKH
+452 LLTPEQFKEKTIKKH

-472 LQNYACVEYNSK
+472 LQNYA
-484 INIFD
+484 
-489 TLNNKELEI
+489 
-498 SIGDFYN
+498 
-505 SEFSSN
+505 
-511 RFKVLTSEGFS
+511 
-522 DFEGIRKTKADKTL
+522 
-536 KITLEDN
+536 
-543 NQIEVS
+543 
-549 ENHIFIIQSKN
+549 
-560 IKANTLKIGDYL
+560 
-572 EVKNNVLKRILNIEV
+572 
-587 KNEQKDVFD
+587 
-596 IIETKNHSYF
+596 
-606 ANNILNHNCSFLGSS
+606 CSFLGSS

-675 VQIVD
+675 IQIVD

-687 QVATAQLF
+687 QVASAQLF

-875 MSEYDDS
+875 MSEYNDS
-882 DFGDFSLE
+882 DFGDLQLE

>member
-138 GRQCC
+138 GRQ
-143 SADTEITVNNQ
+143 
-154 KITMKDL
+154 
-161 FDDIENTKSPSLN
+161 
-174 EKFTESYKCNNKKVL
+174 
-189 TPLGYKEIEYVH
+189 
-201 KTIPYEKYRIKTEN
+201 
-215 GFVLECAEKHVL
+215 
-227 ILEDGKECYA
+227 
-237 KDSLNKNVQTV
+237 
-248 NGISKIIECTDLNRK
+248 
-263 EAMYDISIKNDTELY
+263 
-278 FSNGILSHNSG
+278 SG

-472 LQNYACVEYNSK
+472 LQNYAC
-484 INIFD
+484 
-489 TLNNKELEI
+489 
-498 SIGDFYN
+498 
-505 SEFSSN
+505 
-511 RFKVLTSEGFS
+511 
-522 DFEGIRKTKADKTL
+522 
-536 KITLEDN
+536 
-543 NQIEVS
+543 
-549 ENHIFIIQSKN
+549 
-560 IKANTLKIGDYL
+560 
-572 EVKNNVLKRILNIEV
+572 
-587 KNEQKDVFD
+587 
-596 IIETKNHSYF
+596 
-606 ANNILNHNCSFLGSS
+606 SFLGSS

-675 VQIVD
+675 IQIVD

-687 QVATAQLF
+687 QVASAQLF

-875 MSEYDDS
+875 MSQYDDS
-882 DFGDFSLE
+882 DFGDFSQLE

>member
-24 ELLEKLRAQG
+24 ELLAELRSHG

-76 QMKLSKIHLEEIERC
+76 QMKLSKIHLEEIEKC

-138 GRQCC
+138 GRQ
-143 SADTEITVNNQ
+143 
-154 KITMKDL
+154 
-161 FDDIENTKSPSLN
+161 
-174 EKFTESYKCNNKKVL
+174 
-189 TPLGYKEIEYVH
+189 
-201 KTIPYEKYRIKTEN
+201 
-215 GFVLECAEKHVL
+215 
-227 ILEDGKECYA
+227 
-237 KDSLNKNVQTV
+237 
-248 NGISKIIECTDLNRK
+248 
-263 EAMYDISIKNDTELY
+263 
-278 FSNGILSHNSG
+278 SG

-294 SIYLAHKFNFGQNMN
+294 SIYLAHKFNFGSDMN

-337 MRVGVTVWN
+337 LRVGVTVWN
-346 KGSIESEA
+346 KGSIESES
-354 KMRILTDVPGPSAFR
+354 KMRILTDVPGQNAFR

-452 ILTPEQFKEKTIKKH
+452 LLTPEQFKEKTIKKH

-472 LQNYACVEYNSK
+472 LQNY
-484 INIFD
+484 
-489 TLNNKELEI
+489 
-498 SIGDFYN
+498 
-505 SEFSSN
+505 
-511 RFKVLTSEGFS
+511 
-522 DFEGIRKTKADKTL
+522 
-536 KITLEDN
+536 
-543 NQIEVS
+543 Q
-549 ENHIFIIQSKN
+549 
-560 IKANTLKIGDYL
+560 
-572 EVKNNVLKRILNIEV
+572 
-587 KNEQKDVFD
+587 
-596 IIETKNHSYF
+596 
-606 ANNILNHNCSFLGSS
+606 CSFLGSS

-675 VQIVD
+675 IQIVD

-745 EKKKGKIADL
+745 EKKKGKMADL

-777 DNEIL
+777 DDEIL

-882 DFGDFSLE
+882 DFGDFSQLE

>member
-1 MLKDIFTPEVIQHYK
+1 MDLNPENALRKIF
-16 TNKNLITS
+16 
-24 ELLEKLRAQG
+24 LEG
-34 NEGKDIALEILDT
+34 NM
-47 EKSEDNFYLDAFGEK
+47 SF
-62 ISNNGN
+62 
-68 RDQKKAFT
+68 
-76 QMKLSKIHLEEIERC
+76 
-91 KNDLMYFKD
+91 
-100 NYVKILTKSGY
+100 
-111 TFPETRPYQVEFLK
+111 
-125 DMDGDDENIVSLQ
+125 
-138 GRQCC
+138 
-143 SADTEITVNNQ
+143 
-154 KITMKDL
+154 
-161 FDDIENTKSPSLN
+161 
-174 EKFTESYKCNNKKVL
+174 KFTESYKCNNKKIL

-215 GFVLECAEKHVL
+215 GFILECAEKHVL
-227 ILEDGKECYA
+227 ILEDGRECYA
-237 KDSLNKNVQTV
+237 KDSLNKNVKTI
-248 NGISKIIECTDLNRK
+248 NGISKIIECTDLKCK

-452 ILTPEQFKEKTIKKH
+452 LLTPEQFKEKTIKKH

-472 LQNYACVEYNSK
+472 LQNYA
-484 INIFD
+484 
-489 TLNNKELEI
+489 
-498 SIGDFYN
+498 
-505 SEFSSN
+505 
-511 RFKVLTSEGFS
+511 
-522 DFEGIRKTKADKTL
+522 
-536 KITLEDN
+536 
-543 NQIEVS
+543 
-549 ENHIFIIQSKN
+549 
-560 IKANTLKIGDYL
+560 
-572 EVKNNVLKRILNIEV
+572 
-587 KNEQKDVFD
+587 
-596 IIETKNHSYF
+596 
-606 ANNILNHNCSFLGSS
+606 CSFLGSS

-675 VQIVD
+675 IQIVD

-848 DTSKFYEH
+848 DVKFFEH

-875 MSEYDDS
+875 MSEYNDS
-882 DFGDFSLE
+882 DFGDFSQLE

>member
-24 ELLEKLRAQG
+24 ELLAELRSHG

-76 QMKLSKIHLEEIERC
+76 QMKLSKIHLEEIEKC

-138 GRQCC
+138 GRQ
-143 SADTEITVNNQ
+143 
-154 KITMKDL
+154 
-161 FDDIENTKSPSLN
+161 
-174 EKFTESYKCNNKKVL
+174 
-189 TPLGYKEIEYVH
+189 
-201 KTIPYEKYRIKTEN
+201 
-215 GFVLECAEKHVL
+215 
-227 ILEDGKECYA
+227 
-237 KDSLNKNVQTV
+237 
-248 NGISKIIECTDLNRK
+248 
-263 EAMYDISIKNDTELY
+263 
-278 FSNGILSHNSG
+278 SG

-452 ILTPEQFKEKTIKKH
+452 LLTPEQFKEKTIKKH

-505 SEFSSN
+505 
-511 RFKVLTSEGFS
+511 
-522 DFEGIRKTKADKTL
+522 DFY
-536 KITLEDN
+536 
-543 NQIEVS
+543 
-549 ENHIFIIQSKN
+549 KN
-560 IKANTLKIGDYL
+560 
-572 EVKNNVLKRILNIEV
+572 
-587 KNEQKDVFD
+587 
-596 IIETKNHSYF
+596 
-606 ANNILNHNCSFLGSS
+606 
-621 LTLPSAETL
+621 
-630 DKLSNST
+630 
-637 KEPEYLRDS
+637 
-646 RLKIYKEPQKDHI
+646 
-659 YFLAVDPAK
+659 
-668 SGEDAFA
+668 
-675 VQIVD
+675 
-680 LTSKPFE
+680 
-687 QVATAQLF
+687 
-695 KCNFQKMPVFIVEW
+695 
-709 GEIYNNAFI
+709 
-718 IVENNEGAG
+718 
-727 TYISS
+727 
-732 VLKLS
+732 
-737 YDYPNLFY
+737 
-745 EKKKGKIADL
+745 
-755 EPGFRTTQKTRP
+755 
-767 QILDILKSFL
+767 
-777 DNEIL
+777 
-782 ILHDAETVSELSTF
+782 
-796 ILKNDKYQAD
+796 
-806 DGCHDDLVMSLALIF
+806 
-821 APFCDIKNFDD
+821 
-832 IEWVISYLYD
+832 
-842 PEKACK
+842 
-848 DTSKFYEH
+848 
-856 FVIGNF
+856 
-862 DSFDDDSYELSNK
+862 
-875 MSEYDDS
+875 
-882 DFGDFSLE
+882 
-890 DGFDDYYN
+890 
-898 NY
+898 